1 MKEIRF
7 HDLRHILGTELNAN
21 GIDLK
26 AIGEF
31 LLHGNIST
39 TEKYSH
45 PGDRIKRN
53 AASAY
58 ENLIHNGQD
67 NKEKSQNQKSK
78 RFVVKRKD
86 TTKQMQEV
94 NA

>member
-45 PGDRIKRN
+45 PGDRINRN

-58 ENLIHNGQD
+58 ENLIHNGQ
-67 NKEKSQNQKSK
+67 EKSQNQKSK

>member
-7 HDLRHILGTELNAN
+7 HDLGHTLGTELNAN
-21 GIDLK
+21 GVDLK
-26 AIGEF
+26 VIGEF
-31 LLHGNIST
+31 LGHGNLST
-39 TEKYSH
+39 TKRYSH
-45 PGDRIKRN
+45 PDDRIKQN
-53 AASAY
+53 VASAY

-67 NKEKSQNQKSK
+67 NKQESQNQKSK
-78 RFVVKRKD
+78 RFIVKRKN